1 MRDMMTGSR
10 LAGLLFICLSAWV
23 SGCGSSQSA
32 AAGPAHAG
40 ATTAARPVP
49 TNPLELL
56 IGAPSVVVDMRVDRL
71 RSSPLFARARPFV
84 ERATC
89 ASSADIDWLSASTAR
104 AVAAARSV
112 DERIQ
117 WLAVLS
123 GTYADRDADRM
134 LAAITQRGASAAPNA
149 VTKQAVGRFAITR
162 QGEIAVSVLDQ
173 RLAILG
179 TEVWVRAAL
188 DSIDHPSVSF
198 AASSLR
204 RDLAPRVHCA
214 DRSVCLLAAADSF
227 ASRQLQHALSGLG
240 AKGLGR
246 ELSAANTALG
256 LSMPDALEITFLAQ
270 LPTPE
275 SAAASLDHTKD
286 WFWQAG
292 LLIRLAGLPD
302 VLNAVQAQTSANLLQ
317 LDLSVRAADLEQ
329 YEQRVG
335 QLVGD
340 SMDGCGAM
348 AAAEPP

>member
-1 MRDMMTGSR
+1 MRGMMTGSR
-10 LAGLLFICLSAWV
+10 LAGLLFICSSAWF
-23 SGCGSSQSA
+23 SACGSSQSA
-32 AAGPAHAG
+32 APGPQHAG
-40 ATTAARPVP
+40 ATAAARPVP
-49 TNPLELL
+49 MDPLELV

-104 AVAAARSV
+104 AVVAARSL
-112 DERIQ
+112 DDRIE
-117 WLAVLS
+117 WLAVLAGS
-123 GTYADRDADRM
+123 YSDRDADRM
-134 LAAITQRGASAAPNA
+134 LAAIRQRAAGSPPSA

-162 QGEIAVSVLDQ
+162 QGEWAVSVLDQ
-173 RLAILG
+173 RIALLG
-179 TEVWVRAAL
+179 TEAWVRAAL
-188 DSIDHPSVSF
+188 DSVDHPAASF

-204 RDLAPRVHCA
+204 RDLAERVHCA
-214 DRSVCLLAAADSF
+214 EQSVCLLAAADSF
-227 ASRQLQHALSGLG
+227 ATRQLQQGLSSLG

-256 LSMPDALEITFLAQ
+256 LSMPDSLEITFLAQ

-275 SAAASLDHTKD
+275 SAATSLEQTKD

-292 LLIRLAGLPD
+292 LLIRLAGLPN
-302 VLNAVQAQTSANLLQ
+302 VLDAVRAQTAANLLQ
-317 LDLSVRAADLEQ
+317 LDLSVRASDLEQ

-335 QLVGD
+335 QLMGN
-340 SMDGCGAM
+340 SLDGCEAM